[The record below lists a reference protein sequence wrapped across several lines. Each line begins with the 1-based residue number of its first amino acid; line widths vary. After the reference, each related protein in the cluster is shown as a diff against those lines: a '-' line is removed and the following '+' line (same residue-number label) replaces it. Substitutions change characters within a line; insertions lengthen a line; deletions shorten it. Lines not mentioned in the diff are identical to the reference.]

1 MEVRKVGHLLAAA
14 SLLSVMAGCGTAA
27 STGGSSG
34 TTLANSTI
42 RVGFSL
48 PTMQGSI
55 YEAFEDYMVKA
66 AQDYTQKT
74 GRKIDFIFT
83 VAHDS
88 AATQAS
94 QVQDLIAQHPNV
106 LILMPVDNESILA
119 SIQAAQRAGIP
130 VMTYN
135 RNAAPSKTI
144 HAPFVGLNTYQEA
157 YIATK
162 AFASILKKDH
172 IKPVCVDVEGALDD
186 QVALSRIAGYNAAA
200 AKYGIHTLESIPTNW
215 EPSEAES
222 GLEAALTAHPNINCV
237 FVASDFLMPG
247 VEAALKA
254 VGRWAPSGQPH
265 HMMLASQDGFPLG
278 IQLLKA
284 NYENVQAGY
293 NIMGMSQA
301 AIQMVVRLADHKPL
315 PSQNVLVPPVL
326 LYPSTVNSTPNLW
339 GVNPTAG
346 VAAGTTNG

>member
-1 MEVRKVGHLLAAA
+1 MKSRKVWTVLTSAI
-14 SLLSVMAGCGTAA
+14 LLSALAGCGTTGSATGPSKT
-27 STGGSSG
+27 ST
-34 TTLANSTI
+34 NNTI

-66 AQDYTQKT
+66 AQEYTKKT
-74 GRKIDFIFT
+74 GRKIDFTFT
-83 VAHDS
+83 VAHNS
-88 AATQAS
+88 AATQSS
-94 QVQDLIAQHPNV
+94 QVQDLIAQHPSV
-106 LILMPVDNESILA
+106 LILMPVNNESILA

-135 RNAAPSKTI
+135 RSAAPNKTI

-162 AFASILKKDH
+162 SFASILKKEH

-186 QVALSRIAGYNAAA
+186 QVALSRIQGYNAAA

-215 EPSEAES
+215 VPSQAES

-237 FVASDFLMPG
+237 FVASDFIMPG

-254 VGRWAPSGQPH
+254 VGRWAPNGQPH

-278 IQLLKA
+278 IQLLRGK
-284 NYENVQAGY
+284 YENVQAGY

-301 AIQMVVRLADHKPL
+301 AIKMIIRLVDHRTL
-315 PSQNVLVPPVL
+315 PSQNVLVPPIL

-346 VAAGTTNG
+346 VSPGTSHA